1 LPLLARPNVACYGDA
16 CLFLKQGGQVKY
28 QIIAAVAVCILAS
41 GCQRKAEGQTVAV
54 VNGKEITIPD
64 LNFALQQMQVPE
76 TADKSVVR
84 SQALDKLVDRQLLA
98 DQARKEGIDKTPE
111 FLNRER
117 QGDEDLL
124 ISMLAAR
131 RMNTSQLPSDREVQA
146 YISANPQMF
155 ANRQVW
161 DLDQIGYATP
171 KDPAILKGI
180 QDAHSMDALI
190 AVLQAHKVPFAR
202 QKNRLDTGVMPAEV
216 YAKITAVPAG
226 DPFVVPVGDKSIAS
240 VILNKEDHPLIG
252 DQAKPAAVATMRKT
266 QTAKSL
272 QDLLKSLKS
281 SAKIEYQP
289 GYQPKKA

>member
-1 LPLLARPNVACYGDA
+1 M
-16 CLFLKQGGQVKY
+16 KY